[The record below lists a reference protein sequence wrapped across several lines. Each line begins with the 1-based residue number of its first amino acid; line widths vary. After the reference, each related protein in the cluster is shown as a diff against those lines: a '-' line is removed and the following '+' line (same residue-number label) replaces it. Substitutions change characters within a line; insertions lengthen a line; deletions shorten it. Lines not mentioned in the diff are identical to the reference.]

1 MSWLAQRERGG
12 FALRLMGWIA
22 RHMGWHFSYA
32 LLFPVTAYFLLS
44 APARQKE
51 AVRRFQRRALGRE
64 PGWRDLWRPYFA
76 FAATML
82 DRVYL
87 LQGKTR
93 GFRITVS
100 GLEALDARIAAGR
113 GCVLLGAHLGSF
125 TAMRALADGCAGR
138 SCPVEV
144 MAFMY
149 EANARLANQVFSALS
164 REKAEMVV
172 PLGQPDSMLRAKECL
187 ERGGLVGILADRRP
201 AVGEDRVVPLPFL
214 GAEAP
219 FPAGPHI
226 LAAVLGAPVMLAFGI
241 WKGPRRYEIRFED
254 FAGRVVLNR
263 ARREADLRAVAARYA
278 ARLEEMARVHPEN
291 WFNFYDF
298 WEEMGEE
305 ASAPVAAPVAA
316 QPPAARPG
324 VARRMVLALPF
335 LAGTAQAQT
344 QAQTQAGGPGMAGL
358 EAVMAALAGTR
369 STDAEFEEAKS
380 IAGLADTLPSR
391 GTLTWRAPSTLE
403 KRVVEPFLER
413 VTVSGDRLV
422 YERAGRERQEVRLD
436 QAPEVRA
443 LVEAIRSTL
452 AGDLA
457 VLRQHYEIGFSG
469 TVQDWTLRLSPLSV
483 RVRAVVQRVEVQGTG
498 GHITRF
504 ETVGNES
511 SVMRISYRP

>member
-1 MSWLAQRERGG
+1 MSWLNQRERGG
-12 FALRLMGWIA
+12 FALRLMAWIA
-22 RHMGWHFSYA
+22 RFMGWHVSYA

-44 APARQKE
+44 APPRQK
-51 AVRRFQRRALGRE
+51 AAMRRFQRRALGRE

-87 LQGKTR
+87 LRGETR
-93 GFRITVS
+93 GFRISVS
-100 GLEALDARIAAGR
+100 GLEALDARIAAGQ

-138 SCPVEV
+138 RCPVEV

-149 EANARLANQVFSALS
+149 EANARLANKVFSALS
-164 REKAEMVV
+164 QEKAQQVV

-214 GAEAP
+214 GANAP

-241 WKGPRRYEIRFED
+241 WKGPRRYEIIFEE
-254 FAGRVVLNR
+254 FAERVVLNR

-278 ARLEEMARVHPEN
+278 ERLEAVARAHPEN

-298 WEEMGEE
+298 WEEMGE
-305 ASAPVAAPVAA
+305 AAPVPA
-316 QPPAARPG
+316 PPSSAG
-324 VARRMVLALPF
+324 VARRAVLGLPF
-335 LAGTAQAQT
+335 LAVPAQAQAPF
-344 QAQTQAGGPGMAGL
+344 QAQPGGL
-358 EAVMAALAGTR
+358 EAVMAALAATR
-369 STDAEFEEAKS
+369 RTEAEFEESKS

-391 GTLTWRAPSTLE
+391 GTLLWQAPSTLE
-403 KRVVEPFLER
+403 KRVVEPFPER

-436 QAPEVRA
+436 QAPEMRA

-457 VLRQHYEIGFSG
+457 VLRQHYEVRFEGS
-469 TVQDWTLRLSPLSV
+469 VPDWTIRLSPLSV
-483 RVRAVVQRVEVQGTG
+483 RVRAVVQRVEIRGSG
-498 GHITRF
+498 GRIAQF
-504 ETVGNES
+504 ETEGNES
-511 SVMRISYRP
+511 SVMRITYRP

>member
-1 MSWLAQRERGG
+1 MSWLQQRERGG
-12 FALRLMGWIA
+12 AALRLMGWIA
-22 RHMGWHFSYA
+22 RVAGWRLSYA
-32 LLFPVTAYFLLS
+32 LLFPVTAYFLLT

-64 PGWRDLWRPYFA
+64 TGWRDLWRPYFA

-87 LQGKTR
+87 LRGQTT

-100 GLEALDARIAAGR
+100 GLEALDAKIAEGQ

-138 SCPVEV
+138 RCPVEV

-149 EANARLANQVFSALS
+149 EANAQLANKLFSALS
-164 REKAEMVV
+164 QEKAQLVV
-172 PLGQPDSMLRAKECL
+172 PLGRPDSMLRAKECL

-214 GAEAP
+214 GASAP

-226 LAAVLGAPVMLAFGI
+226 LAAVLKAPVMLAFGI
-241 WKGPRRYEIRFED
+241 WKGPRRYEILFEP
-254 FAGRVVLNR
+254 FADRVVLNR
-263 ARREADLRAVAARYA
+263 ASREEDLRAVAARYA
-278 ARLEEMARVHPEN
+278 VRLEVVARAHPEN

-298 WEEMGEE
+298 WEEMAEP
-305 ASAPVAAPVAA
+305 AAAAAP
-316 QPPAARPG
+316 ARGPS
-324 VARRMVLALPF
+324 VARRAALGLPLLALPR
-335 LAGTAQAQT
+335 LARAQAQPET
-344 QAQTQAGGPGMAGL
+344 GGL
-358 EAVMAALAGTR
+358 EAVMAALSAVRRTE
-369 STDAEFEEAKS
+369 AVFEESKS
-380 IAGLADTLPSR
+380 IAGLADTLSSS
-391 GTLTWRAPSTLE
+391 GTLRWEAPSTLE
-403 KRVVEPFLER
+403 KRVVYPFAEQ
-413 VTVSGDRLV
+413 VTVSGARLV
-422 YERAGRERQEVRLD
+422 YERAGRERQEVNLD

-457 VLRQHYEIGFSG
+457 VLREHYEVGFSG
-469 TVQDWTLRLSPLSV
+469 SLQDWTLRLSPLSM
-483 RVRAVVQRVEVQGTG
+483 RVRAVVQRVEVQGAAG
-498 GHITRF
+498 RITRF

-511 SVMRISYRP
+511 SVMRISYRS